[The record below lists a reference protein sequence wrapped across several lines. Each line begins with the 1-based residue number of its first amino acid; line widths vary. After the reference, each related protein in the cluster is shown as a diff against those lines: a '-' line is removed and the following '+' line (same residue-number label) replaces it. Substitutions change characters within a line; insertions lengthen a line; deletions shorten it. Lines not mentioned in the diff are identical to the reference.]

1 MDLTTATPVQIDT
14 ALAEIW
20 TRIHAARNH
29 RDSAWKSVE
38 RRANWFLGRKMRTS
52 EHAEVMAQAAEFEGE
67 DLASMTVA
75 DRRRA
80 RIALDLV
87 EAQIAF
93 ETAGEA
99 VAEVERETRPYEDE
113 YRSRPWS
120 RFYLVTSSNGH
131 IHSSDSC
138 QTCGLRT
145 QFVILADASGQTEA
159 EAIAERDKRDSAALL
174 CTVCFPN
181 APVKWT
187 EKPEDA
193 ALCPGSGTAKYPAE
207 TARKGYASGNY
218 GVCSHC
224 GQAITIS
231 KIGNMRK
238 HKKVPAAV

>member
-1 MDLTTATPVQIDT
+1 MDLTTATPVEIDT
-14 ALAEIW
+14 KLAEIW
-20 TRIHAARNH
+20 IRIYAARAR
-29 RDSAWKSVE
+29 RDAAWKSVE
-38 RRANWFLGRKMRTS
+38 RRANWFLGRKMRAS
-52 EHAEVMAQAAEFEGE
+52 EHAEVMAQAAEFEGQ
-67 DLASMTVA
+67 DMASMAVA

-80 RIALDLV
+80 TIAIDLV
-87 EAQIAF
+87 AAQIAF
-93 ETAGEA
+93 EEA
-99 VAEVERETRPYEDE
+99 CETVGEVERETRPYQDE

-138 QTCGLRT
+138 QTCGPRT

-187 EKPEDA
+187 EKPADA
-193 ALCPGSGTAKYPAE
+193 ALCPGSGTTNYPAE
-207 TARKGYASGNY
+207 TARKGYVSGNY

-224 GQAITIS
+224 NQAISIS
-231 KIGNMRK
+231 KPGRMRK
-238 HKKVPAAV
+238 HKTKTAA